1 MDNGGFEQIYLVGLT
16 GGLGSGKTTA
26 GTLLAEACLPVIDTD
41 QVAHELLGD
50 RKGAAYAEVVK
61 RFGKAVL
68 DRWGRVDRQKLADV
82 VFTSRRKRKTLEK
95 ILHPSIEREVA
106 KRLRELA
113 ASGERI
119 AILEVPL
126 LLEAGWDRFVDSV
139 VVVDCDE
146 ESQVERHMSRTDE
159 SAEEAQA
166 RMAAQAS
173 RRERLGRAD
182 FVLDNSGTLQQLV
195 AQVEGLIDSLNKG
208 WLAKMNGEMEP

>member
-1 MDNGGFEQIYLVGLT
+1 MDKGGFEQLYLVGLT

-50 RKGAAYAEVVK
+50 RNCAAYAQVVK

-82 VFTSRRKRKTLEK
+82 VFKSKRRLKTLEK
-95 ILHPSIEREVA
+95 ILHPSIEREVG

-173 RRERLGRAD
+173 RRDRLGRAD

-208 WLAKMNGEMEP
+208 WLAKMNGEMEQ

>member
-1 MDNGGFEQIYLVGLT
+1 MDRSGFSQLYLVGLT

-41 QVAHELLGD
+41 QLAHELLTD

-82 VFTSRRKRKTLEK
+82 VFKSKRKRKVLEK
-95 ILHPSIEREVA
+95 ILHPAVEEEVA
-106 KRLRELA
+106 RRLQALA

-126 LLEAGWDRFVDSV
+126 LLEVGWDRFVDCV
-139 VVVDCDE
+139 VVVDCPE

-159 SAEEAQA
+159 SAKQAQA

-173 RRERLGRAD
+173 RKERLDRAD
-182 FVLDNSGTLQQLV
+182 FVLDNCSTLQHLV
-195 AQVEGLIDSLNKG
+195 AQVEGLIASLNKG
-208 WLAKMNGEMEP
+208 WLAKMNGEQE